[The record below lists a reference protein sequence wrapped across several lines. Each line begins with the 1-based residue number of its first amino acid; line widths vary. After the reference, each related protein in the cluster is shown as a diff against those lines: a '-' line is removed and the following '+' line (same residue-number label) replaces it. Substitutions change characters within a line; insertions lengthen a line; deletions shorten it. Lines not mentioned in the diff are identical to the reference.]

1 MKKLSSLLVIF
12 VILVI
17 SFAVRCNR
25 ELDQIEREHEARM
38 EAYESQRRIDVDK
51 MISQEEINKYA
62 NQVMIQMIN
71 EQNEKAEQNR
81 ALAEQL
87 KKYNAT
93 MGY

>member
-17 SFAVRCNR
+17 SLSVRCNR

-51 MISQEEINKYA
+51 MISQEEIDKRV
-62 NQVMIQMIN
+62 QQTIVQMIN
-71 EQNEKAEQNR
+71 NPK
-81 ALAEQL
+81 
-87 KKYNAT
+87 
-93 MGY
+93 